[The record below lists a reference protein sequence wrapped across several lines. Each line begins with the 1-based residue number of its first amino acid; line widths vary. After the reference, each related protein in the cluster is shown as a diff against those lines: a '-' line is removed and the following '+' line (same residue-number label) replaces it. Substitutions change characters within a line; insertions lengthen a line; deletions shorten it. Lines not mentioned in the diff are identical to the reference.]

1 MPLSACSL
9 SLSHKLGHVAAV
21 IAPEGWQVGI
31 DLERIRHR
39 DVARLSSWMA
49 SETEADAL
57 TGMPVDQA
65 LRHFYRLW
73 TFKEAMIKARVLDF
87 PADLKTNTLQF
98 DAVSG
103 QWRIDASG
111 ERCWALRL
119 FECEPG
125 WVLSVVWRAP
135 PGERAEVAWHLVSD
149 APASPFE
156 LAIACDDNASV

>member
-1 MPLSACSL
+1 MPLEACSL
-9 SLSHKLGHVAAV
+9 SLSHKLDQVAAV

-39 DVARLSSWMA
+39 DVARLASWMA
-49 SETEADAL
+49 SEGEADAL
-57 TGMPVDQA
+57 TGMPEDLA

-73 TFKEAMIKARVLDF
+73 TFKEAMIKARSQDF
-87 PADLKTNTLQF
+87 PADLKTNILRI

-111 ERCWALRL
+111 EQGWALRL

-125 WVLSVVWRAP
+125 WVLAVVWRAP
-135 PGERAEVAWHLVSD
+135 PGELADVAWHLVSD

-156 LAIACDDNASV
+156 LALACDDNALA